1 MPLSELN
8 VAKQLKLR
16 PLKGQLHTYFGVIKS
31 YKDMEDCT
39 VLLTLRQA
47 KTEAWY
53 FTVQFNG
60 GKVFQGYG
68 LVDDIKRN
76 LFSSLVQYEAEVLR
90 KAKK

>member
-1 MPLSELN
+1 MALSELN
-8 VAKQLKLR
+8 VAKALKLS

-31 YKDMEDCT
+31 YKDLEDCT

-47 KTEAWY
+47 KTEGWY

-68 LVDDIKRN
+68 LVEDIKKN
-76 LFSSLVQYEAEVLR
+76 LFTSLVQYEATQLR
-90 KAKK
+90 KKK